1 MHISS
6 RYTKILGGT
15 NFQPQEFH
23 RRREKT
29 EREEVSVNNGQLR
42 IANAAPGGARK
53 PPGPIRYSFIILSV
67 IQKIHAETP
76 STISSFSSWVD
87 EKP

>member
-1 MHISS
+1 MPENQFFFVKKLKLPNFFLHISS
-6 RYTKILGGT
+6 SYAKILGET

-42 IANAAPGGARK
+42 IANATPVGARK
-53 PPGPIRYSFIILSV
+53 PPGPIRYSFII
-67 IQKIHAETP
+67 
-76 STISSFSSWVD
+76 
-87 EKP
+87 